1 MKKMRRSILAAFCL
15 VCCAVFGAFPVGA
28 ASGVKA
34 LCENVSKTKTVSADV
49 TGDGKKD
56 TIRLKFTGEP
66 DDEWIRETRVD
77 INGKKA
83 LSIKDKSYYY
93 SVSLRYIR
101 MSKSKTFLQIISH
114 TDNDDHTFNRIYR
127 YDNKK
132 KKLVPALDLYN
143 GGLSTAEDVV
153 KATGKEIQIR
163 HRLQPEETG
172 WINWKFTYTYKK
184 GIFKLKSSTASVK
197 SSLGRMAAGQDDY
210 GKYFE
215 KNQFI
220 AAKPLTFYTDTSL
233 NKTAFTAQKQDKLTL
248 KKIKVS
254 GSRVYLQF
262 QKGKKTGWRRA
273 NQSDVYNFK
282 SSDPASTGWFYGVF
296 NRLAG

>member
-1 MKKMRRSILAAFCL
+1 ME
-15 VCCAVFGAFPVGA
+15 G
-28 ASGVKA
+28 
-34 LCENVSKTKTVSADV
+34 
-49 TGDGKKD
+49 
-56 TIRLKFTGEP
+56 
-66 DDEWIRETRVD
+66 
-77 INGKKA
+77 
-83 LSIKDKSYYY
+83 
-93 SVSLRYIR
+93 
-101 MSKSKTFLQIISH
+101 SKSKTFLQIISH

-184 GIFKLKSSTASVK
+184 GIFKLKPSTASVK

-233 NKTAFTAQKQDKLTL
+233 NKTAFTARKQDKLTL